1 MEIEAIRESTNT
13 MAEYLDQEK
22 SQTEQEE
29 SGKPARKWTQI
40 RRRQCNLMIFGSSKQ
55 GSDYSLEVKEIL
67 RHVGVNLKA
76 DEFYITEI
84 KAGTSNGKSILRV
97 EFNSPDPVQI
107 AMMNARRLKSF
118 EKRVYIS
125 NDLSYQERAKLR
137 VKVQELKVK
146 REQQPEVY
154 WTIKGCRIVSLG
166 PRRCSDL
173 DDYKS
178 ETDSDENEGW
188 VMRPLSPLNV

>member
-1 MEIEAIRESTNT
+1 MEIEAIRENTNT

-29 SGKPARKWTQI
+29 SVKPARKWTQI
-40 RRRQCNLMIFGSSKQ
+40 RRRQCNLMIFGSSQQ

-76 DEFYITEI
+76 DEFYITEV

-107 AMMNARRLKSF
+107 AMMNERR
-118 EKRVYIS
+118 
-125 NDLSYQERAKLR
+125 
-137 VKVQELKVK
+137 
-146 REQQPEVY
+146 
-154 WTIKGCRIVSLG
+154 
-166 PRRCSDL
+166 
-173 DDYKS
+173 
-178 ETDSDENEGW
+178 
-188 VMRPLSPLNV
+188 

>member
-29 SGKPARKWTQI
+29 SVKPARKLTQI
-40 RRRQCNLMIFGSSKQ
+40 RRRQCNLMIFGSFEL

>member
-1 MEIEAIRESTNT
+1 
-13 MAEYLDQEK
+13 
-22 SQTEQEE
+22 
-29 SGKPARKWTQI
+29 
-40 RRRQCNLMIFGSSKQ
+40 MIFGSFEL

-137 VKVQELKVK
+137 VKVQ
-146 REQQPEVY
+146 
-154 WTIKGCRIVSLG
+154 
-166 PRRCSDL
+166 
-173 DDYKS
+173 
-178 ETDSDENEGW
+178 
-188 VMRPLSPLNV
+188 

>member
-1 MEIEAIRESTNT
+1 
-13 MAEYLDQEK
+13 
-22 SQTEQEE
+22 
-29 SGKPARKWTQI
+29 
-40 RRRQCNLMIFGSSKQ
+40 MIFGSFEQ

-173 DDYKS
+173 DEYKS
-178 ETDSDENEGW
+178 ETDSDEDEGL
-188 VMRPLSPLNV
+188 VMRPLNSLNVRHSTKAGTRMFVK